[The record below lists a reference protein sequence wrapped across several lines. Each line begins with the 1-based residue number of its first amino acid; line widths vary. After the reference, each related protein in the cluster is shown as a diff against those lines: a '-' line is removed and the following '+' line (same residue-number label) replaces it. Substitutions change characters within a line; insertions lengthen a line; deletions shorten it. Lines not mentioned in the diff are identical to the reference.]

1 VCIIRINPQIE
12 RELWEGGKEEG
23 KGGERERERD
33 SRSLAAVVDRKAS
46 PGSRGVAATP
56 GRPHTCSGFS
66 RR

>member
-1 VCIIRINPQIE
+1 VGRGK
-12 RELWEGGKEEG
+12 GGK
-23 KGGERERERD
+23 KGERERERD

>member
-1 VCIIRINPQIE
+1 MGR
-12 RELWEGGKEEG
+12 G
-23 KGGERERERD
+23 KGGRKGERERERD